1 LTEWAHA
8 LPASEPNAMT
18 TPQDRS
24 RKVRQSPL
32 GRFGTWLRQTL
43 SRERSADP
51 QWAEDE
57 RRKRGGQMG
66 ENIDEN
72 SVDVDGVAR

>member
-1 LTEWAHA
+1 
-8 LPASEPNAMT
+8 
-18 TPQDRS
+18 
-24 RKVRQSPL
+24 L